1 MLNYQN
7 EEVAPANQN
16 NNPLNYDEIQMPS
29 YYELNQ
35 SSEI

>member
-1 MLNYQN
+1 MINYQD
-7 EEVAPANQN
+7 EEVTSANQN
-16 NNPLNYDEIQMPS
+16 NIPSDYEEIQMPT